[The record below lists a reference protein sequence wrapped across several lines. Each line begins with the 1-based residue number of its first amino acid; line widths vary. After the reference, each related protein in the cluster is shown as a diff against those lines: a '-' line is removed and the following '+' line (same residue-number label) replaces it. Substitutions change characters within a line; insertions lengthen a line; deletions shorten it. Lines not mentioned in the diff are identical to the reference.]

1 MTECAGCA
9 PISVTFIS
17 GPTAAC
23 TVPDRGVQYTGNQ
36 YALCTLNDF
45 QTKVLGVR
53 LRSCWPCRAGGSR
66 RVTTCSQ
73 LYVPGW
79 HMYRRVRHG
88 IDSEYETNERHV
100 PGWPCI
106 DVFDMESISNMRL
119 TNATCPAG
127 TCIDV
132 FDMESI
138 ANMRLTN
145 ATFPAGTCIDV
156 FDMESI
162 ANMRLTNATF
172 PAGTCI
178 DVFDMESIANLSL
191 SLSLSCNPSRTSMMI

>member
-1 MTECAGCA
+1 MTECARCA

-23 TVPDRGVQYTGNQ
+23 TVPDRRFQYTGNQ
-36 YALCTLNDF
+36 YALCTLNNF

-100 PGWPCI
+100 PGWHMYRRVRHGI
-106 DVFDMESISNMRL
+106 DSEYETRERHVPGWHMYRRVRHGIDSGYETNERQSRQGSAGSPPPFGEDQFCDKSACDDDSKPPRTNGEKKESMHQCAR
-119 TNATCPAG
+119 
-127 TCIDV
+127 
-132 FDMESI
+132 
-138 ANMRLTN
+138 R
-145 ATFPAGTCIDV
+145 
-156 FDMESI
+156 
-162 ANMRLTNATF
+162 
-172 PAGTCI
+172 
-178 DVFDMESIANLSL
+178 
-191 SLSLSCNPSRTSMMI
+191 